1 MFQVISTD
9 KAPKA
14 IGPYSQACTYNGFIY
29 VSGQIP
35 LNPETNQLVVG
46 PVADQT
52 HQVMTNLGAILEA
65 AGSNLNRVIKTT
77 VFLKDMKD
85 FEEMNRVYAEYFP
98 GPKPARATV
107 QVARLPR
114 DVSIEI
120 DAVAVG

>member
-85 FEEMNRVYAEYFP
+85 FEEMNRVYAEFFP

-120 DAVAVG
+120 DAIAVG

>member
-52 HQVMTNLGAILEA
+52 HQVMTNLGVILEA

-85 FEEMNRVYAEYFP
+85 FEEMNRVYAEFFP

-120 DAVAVG
+120 DAIAVG